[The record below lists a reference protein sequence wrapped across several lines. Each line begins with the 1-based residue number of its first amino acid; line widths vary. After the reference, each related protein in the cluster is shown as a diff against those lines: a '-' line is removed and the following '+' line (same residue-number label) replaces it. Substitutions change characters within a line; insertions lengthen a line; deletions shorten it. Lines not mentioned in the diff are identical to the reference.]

1 MQGQYR
7 PTQVEIN
14 LDHLRSNVTAFR
26 EALPQRT
33 KFLACVKANAYG
45 HGAVEMARE
54 LERLGVDYL
63 SVAFLDEALELRL
76 HGITSPILV
85 LGYTPPE
92 GVAAAWQHNVTITL
106 FSRDVLEAIRQQD
119 ASCFANKL
127 KVHIKIDSGMGR
139 LGLLPGHEAI
149 EFIQEVSS
157 MEHVMLEGMFTHYA
171 KADEQDKTYTL
182 EQYQRFQS
190 VAQTLRDQGCV
201 IPIIHT
207 ANSAAAIDTPEL
219 SYDMVRVGISLYGLY
234 PSTEVNHQAVK
245 LIPVL
250 TLKTKAVLVKTLPPH
265 WGISYGTRYFTQG
278 NERIATLPIGYA
290 DGFSRMLTGK
300 AQVLVRG
307 RRVPVVGTICM
318 DQCMVSLQSFA
329 QEAEE
334 IQAGEEVVLIG
345 HQLDGVITAS
355 EVADQL
361 GTIDYEVICM
371 MAHRIPRVYIR
382 DGEVVAR
389 MNPLLTI

>member
-1 MQGQYR
+1 M
-7 PTQVEIN
+7 
-14 LDHLRSNVTAFR
+14 DHLRSNVTAFR

-245 LIPVL
+245 LLPVL

>member
-1 MQGQYR
+1 M
-7 PTQVEIN
+7 
-14 LDHLRSNVTAFR
+14 DHLRSNVTAFR

-92 GVAAAWQHNVTITL
+92 GVAAAWQHDVTITL

-157 MEHVMLEGMFTHYA
+157 MEQVMLEGMFTHYA

-245 LIPVL
+245 LLPVL

-265 WGISYGTRYFTQG
+265 WGISYGTRYFTQE

-389 MNPLLTI
+389 KNPLLTI

>member
-157 MEHVMLEGMFTHYA
+157 MEQVMLEGMFTHYA

-245 LIPVL
+245 LLPVL

-355 EVADQL
+355 EVADQI

>member
-92 GVAAAWQHNVTITL
+92 GVAAAWQHDVTITL

-157 MEHVMLEGMFTHYA
+157 MEQVMLEGMFTHYA

-245 LIPVL
+245 LLPVL

-265 WGISYGTRYFTQG
+265 WGISYGTRYFTQE

>member
-106 FSRDVLEAIRQQD
+106 FSRDVLEAIKQQN

-157 MEHVMLEGMFTHYA
+157 MEQVMLEGMFTHYA

-245 LIPVL
+245 LLPVL
-250 TLKTKAVLVKTLPPH
+250 TLKTKAVLVKTLPSH
-265 WGISYGTRYFTQG
+265 WGISYGTRYFTQE

>member
-106 FSRDVLEAIRQQD
+106 FSRDVLEAISQQD

-139 LGLLPGHEAI
+139 LGLLPVHEAI

-157 MEHVMLEGMFTHYA
+157 MEQVMLEGMFTHYA

-245 LIPVL
+245 LLPVL

-265 WGISYGTRYFTQG
+265 WGISYGTRYFTQE